1 MSPRSRAPGPS
12 ETHFSFFSDPSVLP
26 HPDRLNVPSVLVLS
40 GCGISRAGEQ
50 AEIAAFCAHVMEL
63 DLSHNKLQ
71 DWHQVSAA
79 LSCLPVSAQLLLN
92 DANCLQISKIVSSI
106 PNLEFLNL
114 SSNPLGG
121 LTLDPQCAGAFSRV
135 RRFVLNNTQ
144 VSWET
149 VLLLTRE
156 MPE

>member
-1 MSPRSRAPGPS
+1 M
-12 ETHFSFFSDPSVLP
+12 
-26 HPDRLNVPSVLVLS
+26 
-40 GCGISRAGEQ
+40 
-50 AEIAAFCAHVMEL
+50 
-63 DLSHNKLQ
+63 
-71 DWHQVSAA
+71 
-79 LSCLPVSAQLLLN
+79 CLIPALLN
-92 DANCLQISKIVSSI
+92 GSCCLQISKIVSSI

-121 LTLDPQCAGAFSRV
+121 MTLDPQCAGAFSRV

>member
-1 MSPRSRAPGPS
+1 MP
-12 ETHFSFFSDPSVLP
+12 
-26 HPDRLNVPSVLVLS
+26 
-40 GCGISRAGEQ
+40 I
-50 AEIAAFCAHVMEL
+50 
-63 DLSHNKLQ
+63 
-71 DWHQVSAA
+71 
-79 LSCLPVSAQLLLN
+79 
-92 DANCLQISKIVSSI
+92 CLQISKIVSSI

-114 SSNPLGG
+114 SSNPLGRM
-121 LTLDPQCAGAFSRV
+121 TLDPQCAGAFSRV

>member
-1 MSPRSRAPGPS
+1 M
-12 ETHFSFFSDPSVLP
+12 
-26 HPDRLNVPSVLVLS
+26 LVLS

-71 DWHQVSAA
+71 DWQEVSPATPQRVPRLVPA
-79 LSCLPVSAQLLLN
+79 LPHHPSRP
-92 DANCLQISKIVSSI
+92 QISKIVSSI

-121 LTLDPQCAGAFSRV
+121 MTLDPQCAGAFARV

-149 VLLLTRE
+149 VLLLTGE

>member
-1 MSPRSRAPGPS
+1 M
-12 ETHFSFFSDPSVLP
+12 
-26 HPDRLNVPSVLVLS
+26 
-40 GCGISRAGEQ
+40 
-50 AEIAAFCAHVMEL
+50 
-63 DLSHNKLQ
+63 
-71 DWHQVSAA
+71 
-79 LSCLPVSAQLLLN
+79 
-92 DANCLQISKIVSSI
+92 QISKIVSSI

-121 LTLDPQCAGAFSRV
+121 MTLDPDCARAFSRV

>member
-1 MSPRSRAPGPS
+1 M
-12 ETHFSFFSDPSVLP
+12 
-26 HPDRLNVPSVLVLS
+26 
-40 GCGISRAGEQ
+40 
-50 AEIAAFCAHVMEL
+50 
-63 DLSHNKLQ
+63 
-71 DWHQVSAA
+71 
-79 LSCLPVSAQLLLN
+79 
-92 DANCLQISKIVSSI
+92 QISKIVSSI

-121 LTLDPQCAGAFSRV
+121 RTLDPGCARAFSRV

-156 MPE
+156 MPK